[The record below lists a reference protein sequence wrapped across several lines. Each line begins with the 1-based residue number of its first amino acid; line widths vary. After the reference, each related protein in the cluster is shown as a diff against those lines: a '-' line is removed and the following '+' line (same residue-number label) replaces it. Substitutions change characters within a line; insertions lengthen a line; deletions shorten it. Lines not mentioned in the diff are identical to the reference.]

1 MYNILVMNKK
11 YEDELV
17 DLLSAV
23 AVNTTMSDV
32 LSNLLTP
39 QEVEEMALRL
49 QVFKGLLS
57 GKSQRNLA
65 KELNVSLATVSRGNR
80 ELKYGR
86 SGLKKVLAK
95 SD

>member
-1 MYNILVMNKK
+1 MNKK

-17 DLLSAV
+17 DLLSGI
-23 AVNTTMSDV
+23 AVNNTMADT

-39 QEVEEMALRL
+39 QELEEMTLRL
-49 QVFKGLLS
+49 QIFKGLLKN
-57 GKSQRNLA
+57 KSQRRLA

-86 SGLKKVLAK
+86 PGLIKILSK
-95 SD
+95 